1 MHIRTVLAKLVA
13 YDHLAMASPKSVLV
27 WFNIYFLTRNILS
40 SYFFQKWVSPQGNLR
55 SRRWD
60 KVGLSGDLAE
70 VEKKRMVFLAS
81 QNRVLV
87 FCNVLKRTQ
96 LREHRDCGERR
107 SRSVS
112 PFLTPWGSVSYSTI
126 CPAQTQWLSTFY
138 CPYSKHTCVICL
150 IWGLYPS
157 KIKLLELRGLSNL
170 PWYPHHP

>member
-40 SYFFQKWVSPQGNLR
+40 SYFFQKWVSPQVNLR
-55 SRRWD
+55 SMEMRQSGSFRR
-60 KVGLSGDLAE
+60 LSRGG
-70 VEKKRMVFLAS
+70 EKRDGIPGITE
-81 QNRVLV
+81 QVLV